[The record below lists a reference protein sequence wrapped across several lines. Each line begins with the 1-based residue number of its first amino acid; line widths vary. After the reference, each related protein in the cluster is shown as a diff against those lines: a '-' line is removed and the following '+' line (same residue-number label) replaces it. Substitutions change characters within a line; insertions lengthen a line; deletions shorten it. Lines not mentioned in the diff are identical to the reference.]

1 MSLVFMYIKEM
12 IGYMMIAFPV
22 YIIARYIYIKIKK
35 KNTYK
40 INEIIL
46 GIFVLYIVGLVSQT
60 VIPKWDM
67 GIISETGKF
76 YFDIILSNE
85 ITRINFI
92 PFSTIYQYIVD
103 SNSSVDDWNSV
114 SLVNIL
120 ANIFLFSPL
129 GFFIPLIWKKLDY
142 FKKILFFG
150 ICATFLVEII
160 QLFIGRSTDIDDV
173 ILNTIGVIF
182 GYAVYIL
189 LKRLL
194 NINELYKVNR
204 TFGH

>member
-1 MSLVFMYIKEM
+1 MSLVFMYIKE
-12 IGYMMIAFPV
+12 ITGYMMIALPV

-129 GFFIPLIWKKLDY
+129 GFFIPLIWKKLDS